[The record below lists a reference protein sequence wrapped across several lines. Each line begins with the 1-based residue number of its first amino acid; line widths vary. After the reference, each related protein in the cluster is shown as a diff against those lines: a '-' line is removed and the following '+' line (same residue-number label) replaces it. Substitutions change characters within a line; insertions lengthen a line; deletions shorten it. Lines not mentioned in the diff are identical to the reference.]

1 MLSSSGETLQP
12 WFKPQEFDKNKKSEL
27 FSVYIGAVSEEAKEH
42 NVGHEQ
48 SNASDHLY
56 RVGRNVQHNT
66 KFTDYHSNIT

>member
-1 MLSSSGETLQP
+1 M
-12 WFKPQEFDKNKKSEL
+12 F
-27 FSVYIGAVSEEAKEH
+27 IGAVSEEVKEH

-66 KFTDYHSNIT
+66 KVHRLSQQHNIKKKIKDM